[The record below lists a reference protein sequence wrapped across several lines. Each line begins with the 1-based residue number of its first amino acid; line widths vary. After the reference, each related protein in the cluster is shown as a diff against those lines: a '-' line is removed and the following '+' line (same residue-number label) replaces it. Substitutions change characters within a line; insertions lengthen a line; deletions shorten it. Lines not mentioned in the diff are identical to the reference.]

1 MPKNDKIDVTKVS
14 PNFLDNF
21 KTIDP
26 LFTPIVRERI
36 KNWNK
41 TDSTNYYSLFQKL
54 EDVVSDIAAERSDTN
69 KAGYEERNIL
79 PGVPLSKQD
88 AKILSIIKG
97 KLHSLTAPG
106 MVTIPPDKRS
116 KRVAEIAEQ
125 LTTDQV
131 LTLLNTKI
139 EGLRDLW
146 KIKNATGISIPEL

>member
-1 MPKNDKIDVTKVS
+1 MPKNDKIDTTKVS

-26 LFTPIVRERI
+26 LFTPIVKKRI
-36 KNWNK
+36 ENWNK
-41 TDSTNYYSLFQKL
+41 TDSTNYYQLFQKL
-54 EDVVSDIAAERSDTN
+54 EDVVSDIAARRSTD
-69 KAGYEERNIL
+69 KEGYEERNIL

-97 KLHSLTAPG
+97 KLHSLMAPG

-116 KRVAEIAEQ
+116 KRVAELTEQ

-131 LTLLNTKI
+131 LTLLNTKV